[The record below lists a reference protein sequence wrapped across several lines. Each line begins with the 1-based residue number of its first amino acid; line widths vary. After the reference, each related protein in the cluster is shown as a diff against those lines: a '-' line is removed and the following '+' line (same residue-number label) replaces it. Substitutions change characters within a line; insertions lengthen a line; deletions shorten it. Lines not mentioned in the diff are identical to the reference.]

1 MKVLL
6 EKDLDQSQVNK
17 FIREEEKIL
26 NVFSKLTLFA
36 HN

>member
-6 EKDLDQSQVNK
+6 EKDLDQSQVNN
-17 FIREEEKIL
+17 FIWEEEKIL
-26 NVFSKLTLFA
+26 NVFSKFTLFA